1 MRVNGHEI
9 PRRLVLAL
17 SGSNGDGVLRSD
29 DAVPMKAAFL
39 EAFGIDLN
47 LSAGALYGWKFIC
60 GQDSASWVECPDEI
74 LKPTDLLETS
84 ERAPQTLT
92 SVAIED
98 VSRDQPIVVD
108 FSDDPATVRALVSE
122 EAGVA
127 WRTLSPS
134 VDEFLDSLG
143 Q

>member
-92 SVAIED
+92 SVAIGD
-98 VSRDQPIVVD
+98 VSRDQLGRPRRR
-108 FSDDPATVRALVSE
+108 VRLHHRLTLRRPNQRLAEVKLPGFY
-122 EAGVA
+122 AGV
-127 WRTLSPS
+127 L
-134 VDEFLDSLG
+134 V
-143 Q
+143 